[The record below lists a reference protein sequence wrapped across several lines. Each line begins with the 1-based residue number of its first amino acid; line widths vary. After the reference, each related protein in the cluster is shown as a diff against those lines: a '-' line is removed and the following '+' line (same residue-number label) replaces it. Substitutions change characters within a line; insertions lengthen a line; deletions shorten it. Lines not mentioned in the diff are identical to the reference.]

1 MLDVRG
7 KLAEFIFKL
16 AGERPA
22 DPKNL
27 LLNYFEPKTGAW
39 MPFAPESAGETKL
52 DDLKNQD
59 LPPIVKTIGI
69 QRDIA
74 MIKPWLENGDSFIV
88 VGPEGCGKNL
98 MIRN

>member
-1 MLDVRG
+1 M
-7 KLAEFIFKL
+7 FCCNL
-16 AGERPA
+16 AGERP
-22 DPKNL
+22 PEKNL
-27 LLNYFEPKTGAW
+27 LLNFFNPQTKNW
-39 MPFAPESAGETKL
+39 LPFTPSSSGETKI

-59 LPPIVKTIGI
+59 LPPIVATIGI

-74 MIKPWLENGDSFIV
+74 MITPWLENGDSFIV

>member
-1 MLDVRG
+1 VRS

-22 DPKNL
+22 DQKNL
-27 LLNYFEPKTGAW
+27 LLNYFEPKTGTW
-39 MPFAPESAGETKL
+39 MPFAPESTGETKL

>member
-1 MLDVRG
+1 MQT
-7 KLAEFIFKL
+7 
-16 AGERPA
+16 AGERPP
-22 DPKNL
+22 DTQNL
-27 LLNYFEPKTGAW
+27 LLNYFEPSTGVW
-39 MPFAPESAGETKL
+39 MPFTPDAGGSTKI

-74 MIKPWLENGDSFIV
+74 MIKPWLDQGDSFIV

-98 MIRN
+98 MIRNQIK